1 MNSIDTSQLSTLTS
15 SALSNSGASNKT
27 QSSQTTKNEFLQLM
41 VAQLKNQNPL
51 DPQNSG
57 EFLSQLAQ
65 FSSVDGI
72 QQLNTTL
79 SDISGGFKSS
89 QVLQATALVGRNV
102 QVPSDSVNYKSLPVS
117 GSIALN
123 ESSSDVHLTIST
135 PSGQTVR
142 EFSLGASAAGNLA
155 FSWDGL
161 DNSGN
166 PVASGQYKLSATA
179 NGEGNSFALNTLVDT
194 NVNSVTV
201 GQDSSVTLNLA
212 NTQSVAL
219 DQVKQIH

>member
-15 SALSNSGASNKT
+15 TAVAANKT
-27 QSSQTTKNEFLQLM
+27 QSVQTSKNEFLELM

-72 QQLNTTL
+72 ERLNTTL
-79 SDISGGFKSS
+79 GDISGGFKSS

-102 QVPSDSVNYKSLPVS
+102 QVPSDQINYQGAPAT
-117 GSIALN
+117 GSIALDK
-123 ESSSDVHLTIST
+123 SSSDVRLTIT
-135 PSGQTVR
+135 GPSGQAVR
-142 EFSLGASAAGNLA
+142 ELSLGSVAAGNIA
-155 FSWDGL
+155 FSWDGVD
-161 DNSGN
+161 DNGHA
-166 PVASGQYKLSATA
+166 VAPGKYSLSASA
-179 NGEGNSFALNTLVDT
+179 NGDGKSFSLGTLVDT

-212 NTQSVAL
+212 NAQSVAL